1 MTTWRH
7 SEPASRTLRKA
18 NSLMMLPMSCSRCLS
33 FCQVA
38 QTRRNFRGT
47 LRLSATCGNFPMHQ
61 LRCRSQHGAR
71 DKSYSARLRR
81 RARHGSLSYPHPWQ
95 ALPQSRTFGRYRLF
109 RLSAR
114 WRRRRVPSC
123 REQGKMG
130 GWAPK
135 TSRYELPTN
144 LVSTL
149 TAGSQRLHDCTAVDN
164 QTGAS
169 DVAACLAGQ

>member
-81 RARHGSLSYPHPWQ
+81 RARHGSLSYPHRTPVASLAAIAHIWPLSAFQ
-95 ALPQSRTFGRYRLF
+95 ALGKVEREEGCLVAENKAKWAGGRRKLRAMNSPQTSCPRSLLAHSVFTI
-109 RLSAR
+109 AP
-114 WRRRRVPSC
+114 PSTT
-123 REQGKMG
+123 RQ
-130 GWAPK
+130 AP
-135 TSRYELPTN
+135 
-144 LVSTL
+144 VM
-149 TAGSQRLHDCTAVDN
+149 
-164 QTGAS
+164 
-169 DVAACLAGQ
+169 

>member
-114 WRRRRVPSC
+114 WREEGCLVAENKAKWAGGRRKLRAMNSPQTSCPRSLLAHSVFTIAPPSTT
-123 REQGKMG
+123 RQ
-130 GWAPK
+130 AP
-135 TSRYELPTN
+135 
-144 LVSTL
+144 VM
-149 TAGSQRLHDCTAVDN
+149 
-164 QTGAS
+164 
-169 DVAACLAGQ
+169 